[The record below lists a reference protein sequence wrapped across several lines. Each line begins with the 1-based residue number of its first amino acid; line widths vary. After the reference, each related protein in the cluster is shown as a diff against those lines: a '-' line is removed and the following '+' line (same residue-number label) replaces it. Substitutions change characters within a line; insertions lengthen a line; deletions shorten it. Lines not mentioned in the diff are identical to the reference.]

1 MKVCIEKSEDGQFS
15 VGMEPMEGEKSGGM
29 GMIKSGMGGGSGL
42 GMNQGEQGA
51 QMKPAKDLEDALNQ
65 ARQLL
70 AGGEGL
76 SQTDMWNQVQRDRAM
91 ANQPGGPMMGR

>member
-15 VGMEPMEGEKSGGM
+15 VGPEAEEGMAKSGGM
-29 GMIKSGMGGGSGL
+29 GMMGQGGEMQESAG
-42 GMNQGEQGA
+42 
-51 QMKPAKDLEDALNQ
+51 MKPAKDLEDALNQ

-70 AGGEGL
+70 SEGEGP
-76 SQTDMWNQVQRDRAM
+76 SQNDMWNQVQRDRAM